1 MSSTEGGGGGAGG
14 GAGATAA
21 APTPVLGVAVT
32 PGLEADTPFGRG
44 VVVAVRDDGFIQV
57 LLPWG
62 TAFLFIGA
70 MQVLVPTEH
79 VAEAKAA
86 AVEAAEARAAA
97 AAAEAKGA
105 GGAPAAAAAAPA
117 QPRKGSWLGRAAG
130 KVAGAVTGAVSA
142 SARGV
147 VGAGKYVGNKTVQG
161 RGPKVGLCY

>member
-105 GGAPAAAAAAPA
+105 GGAPAATAAQA

-161 RGPKVGLCY
+161 EGQK